1 MYEPPLH
8 REDDLAKQHA
18 LIEARTIGLLISHG
32 PQGLIANAVPFL
44 LDPAA
49 SKFGTLKAHVARAN
63 PQWRDLQA
71 SPGDARRIPGRG
83 PLRVAFLVPKQTGD
97 AQGGANLELRHGPGA
112 RAGAGGRGRRMA

>member
-8 REDDLAKQHA
+8 REDDLARQHA
-18 LIEARTIGLLISHG
+18 LIEARRLGLLISHG

-49 SKFGTLKAHVARAN
+49 SKLGTLKAHVARAN

-71 SPGDARRIPGRG
+71 SPRGACRIPGRG
-83 PLRVAFLVPKQTGD
+83 PLRVAVLVPDQTGD
-97 AQGGANLELRHGPGA
+97 AQGRADLELRHGPGA
-112 RAGAGGRGRRMA
+112 RAGAGDRGRRMA